1 MKIHKIFSA
10 SFFEPK
16 KLAAFRLLSIGKVFK
31 YVFMFIFIF
40 TIISFSRFLVGD
52 AILFEDSPDL
62 MEYSKRIGWLI
73 YPIAFM
79 MQLVINTFYIFI
91 RISVFAYIGSLLLKL
106 MKRRGEFL
114 HIWRTSAIA
123 ITVPILFAIVFDFF
137 PILANYSLL
146 ITAIIHITYITL
158 SIQYYPKKPR

>member
-1 MKIHKIFSA
+1 MKIHNIFSA

-16 KLAAFRLLSIGKVFK
+16 KLAAFRLLSIGKVFR
-31 YVFMFIFIF
+31 YVYIFIFIF
-40 TIISFSRFLVGD
+40 TIISFSRFFVGD
-52 AILFEDSPDL
+52 TTLFEGSPDL

-79 MQLVINTFYIFI
+79 MQLVINTFYVFI

-123 ITVPILFAIVFDFF
+123 ITVPILFAIFFDFF
-137 PILANYSLL
+137 PILANYSFLF
-146 ITAIIHITYITL
+146 TSIIHIVYIAL
-158 SIQYYPKKPR
+158 AIQYYPKKPR